1 MNDDTTITQ
10 TRVLIVGLALQVLE
24 YLLHLSKQAS
34 LIKSLLMRE
43 RLELHLDLGLVAC
56 PCLPFVFFKFF
67 GLTDLNSIDP
77 DTSPADFLHTQ
88 HPKGVGYAD
97 YLQAIVSHFKLPV
110 RTGVNILSV
119 QELASGFAVESSDGP
134 IRTDYIVWAAGQFFI
149 LVTKISREL
158 NTLFIIQR
166 LKTGQSLKE
175 ILLLSLAAMKAVML
189 L

>member
-1 MNDDTTITQ
+1 M
-10 TRVLIVGLALQVLE
+10 
-24 YLLHLSKQAS
+24 
-34 LIKSLLMRE
+34 SLLT
-43 RLELHLDLGLVAC
+43 
-56 PCLPFVFFKFF
+56 PSFFSNSF

-134 IRTDYIVWAAGQFFI
+134 IRTDYIVWAAGQFFHP
-149 LVTKISREL
+149 RDQDFPEL

-166 LKTGQSLKE
+166 LKTGQSLKV
-175 ILLLSLAAMKAVML
+175 ILLLSLAAMKAVLML